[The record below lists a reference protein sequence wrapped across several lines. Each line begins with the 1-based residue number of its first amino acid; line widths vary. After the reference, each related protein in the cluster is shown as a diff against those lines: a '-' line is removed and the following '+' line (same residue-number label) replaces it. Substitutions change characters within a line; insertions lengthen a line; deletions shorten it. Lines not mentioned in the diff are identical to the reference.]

1 MILGSPSYPINK
13 TSNDSR
19 ALTSVENTAPNMSET
34 LKQWIA
40 ERVSFPAGTV
50 HKPHSD
56 AVSDDE
62 KLSRLSA
69 EYARY
74 EQAGIAFSVLQGFV
88 LAQAS
93 AMGERSLRRIV
104 EENDVSLASAS
115 RNRDL
120 YELFNELGDLKLV
133 AKAEALGPAR
143 IRELKPYFGIEG
155 IRQLIEGKALD
166 GMQYTL
172 AVKLPSR
179 EITLWVRQRK
189 TERARQSLDDAAAN
203 GETVPDY
210 TPTPDD
216 PHWLRLVREQ
226 SVTLAWRIRAEVA
239 VLSQL
244 CDHLATVKPQTQQ
257 RAQRAETAQVLGRE
271 LREID
276 GDVCAL
282 HDALK
287 MAFGVALDTPRAE
300 SRAIVA
306 LKATREKL
314 TAAIADETGRRAGE
328 SLRRSGMR
336 GRPPASLDA
345 AIESA
350 LKADDKASDA

>member
-1 MILGSPSYPINK
+1 MSDGTGALAVAGNGMMRDAAAAPSMNKALREWIDLRTSIRAGKFAELGVA
-13 TSNDSR
+13 R
-19 ALTSVENTAPNMSET
+19 
-34 LKQWIA
+34 
-40 ERVSFPAGTV
+40 
-50 HKPHSD
+50 
-56 AVSDDE
+56 VSDDE
-62 KLSRLSA
+62 KISELSA
-69 EYARY
+69 EYGRL

-88 LAQAS
+88 LAQA
-93 AMGERSLRRIV
+93 AALGEKPLLRVIQ
-104 EENDVSLASAS
+104 ENDVPRAIAY
-115 RNRDL
+115 RNREM

-133 AKAEALGPAR
+133 AKAEALGVAR

-239 VLSQL
+239 VLAKL
-244 CDHLATVKPQTQQ
+244 CDHLATLKPQAQQ
-257 RAQRAETAQVLGRE
+257 RLPRAETAQVVDRE
-271 LREID
+271 LREIG
-276 GDVCAL
+276 GDLAAL
-282 HDALK
+282 HDALGV
-287 MAFGVALDTPRAE
+287 AFGVALDTPRAD
-300 SRAIVA
+300 SRAIAA
-306 LKATREKL
+306 LKTAREKL
-314 TAAIADETGRRAGE
+314 NTAVADETGRRAGE

-350 LKADDKASDA
+350 LKADDKAGDA

>member
-1 MILGSPSYPINK
+1 MRDGMAVVPMVGTHLDVDATAMPSMNEALRGWIE
-13 TSNDSR
+13 DRVRSR
-19 ALTSVENTAPNMSET
+19 
-34 LKQWIA
+34 
-40 ERVSFPAGTV
+40 AGTV
-50 HKPHSD
+50 
-56 AVSDDE
+56 
-62 KLSRLSA
+62 LSQDLTRLSDPEKVDRLSK
-69 EYARY
+69 EYAY
-74 EQAGIAFSVLQGFV
+74 LEQAGTAFNVLQGFV
-88 LAQAS
+88 LAQA
-93 AMGERSLRRIV
+93 AAYGETSLRKVV
-104 EENDVSLASAS
+104 EDNDVSLASAS
-115 RNRDL
+115 RNRDM
-120 YELFNELGDLKLV
+120 YELFNQLGDLKLV
-133 AKAEALGPAR
+133 SKAEALGPAR

-244 CDHLATVKPQTQQ
+244 CDHLATLKPQAQQ

-287 MAFGVALDTPRAE
+287 MAFGAALDTPRAE

-306 LKATREKL
+306 LKTTREKL
-314 TAAIADETGRRAGE
+314 TAAIADETGRRAGG